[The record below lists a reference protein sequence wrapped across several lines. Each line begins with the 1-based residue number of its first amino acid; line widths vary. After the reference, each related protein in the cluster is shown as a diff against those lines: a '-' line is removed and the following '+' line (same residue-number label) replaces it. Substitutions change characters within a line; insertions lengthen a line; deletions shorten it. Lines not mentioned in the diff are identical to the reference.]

1 MSNPD
6 SSNAARVV
14 LQLEDLLE
22 QTLLILHA
30 GAEGEPQYPHNLELA
45 NITMNDLVYNHLTKP
60 LNKLS
65 TESKQGIPAGT
76 HWQSSDG
83 TVLQLATRDGR
94 FVAFDREVL
103 NRTRRAYTGET
114 KGSISMKGAR
124 ELGYVV
130 EGK

>member
-14 LQLEDLLE
+14 TQLEGLLE
-22 QTLLILHA
+22 QVLQVIHT
-30 GAEGEPQYPHNLELA
+30 GAEGEPQYAHNLELA
-45 NITMNDLVYNHLTKP
+45 NITMNDLVYNHLQKA

-65 TESKQGIPAGT
+65 AESKKGIPAGT

-94 FVAFDREVL
+94 FVAFEREVL
-103 NRTRRAYTGET
+103 NRTRRAYTGEV